1 MKTKIKK
8 IVMFLAAI
16 SVVSVL
22 SADDAE
28 SESTFYTSM
37 GILPVR
43 YLELPG
49 PDVNVKM
56 LRLNLLAGCHK
67 SMYGLDVGSVGNWT
81 TGGSGGILLAG
92 GYNVCQ
98 KKCCGLQL
106 SCVNFTEDAHYGMQ
120 MGVVDMTWGIRG
132 LQLGLVN
139 VTSEGAGMQI
149 GLYNVAEDFSGLQLG
164 LINMNIAS
172 PMMMMPIMNVWF

>member
-1 MKTKIKK
+1 MMTKIKK
-8 IVMFLAAI
+8 LAMLLVAM
-16 SVVSVL
+16 
-22 SADDAE
+22 SAVFSLVADETE

-49 PDVNVKM
+49 PDVNVRIM
-56 LRLNLLAGCHK
+56 RLNLLAGCHK
-67 SMYGLDVGSVGNWT
+67 SMYGLDVGSLGNWT

-98 KKCCGLQL
+98 KKCYGIQL

-120 MGVVDMTWGIRG
+120 LGVVDMTWGIRG
-132 LQLGLVN
+132 IQLGLVN

-149 GLYNVAEDFSGLQLG
+149 GLYNVAEDFSGFQLG
-164 LINMNIAS
+164 LINMNISS
-172 PMMMMPIMNVWF
+172 PLMMMPILNVWF